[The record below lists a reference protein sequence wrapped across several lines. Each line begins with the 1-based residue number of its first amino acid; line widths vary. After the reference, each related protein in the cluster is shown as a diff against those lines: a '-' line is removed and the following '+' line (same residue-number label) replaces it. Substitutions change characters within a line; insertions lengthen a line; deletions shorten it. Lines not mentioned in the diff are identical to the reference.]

1 MRIPN
6 LRPLTDSKL
15 FWQRMVLY
23 SKRLSPRLRW
33 QEAAGFEDV
42 WPAARERTV
51 VDEGS
56 AHMLFQL
63 ARHASK
69 LEGMFAEVGV
79 YRGGTAKLLA
89 GIADRA
95 GRELHLFDTFAGMP
109 ETDRARDL
117 HTAGDFAD
125 TSLAGVQAFLAGH
138 RSPKFHQGEFP
149 GTVPAAGV
157 EAAKFSLVHVDAD
170 IASSVGACCEF
181 FYPRLVPGGVM
192 IFDDYGHTS
201 CPGAKTATDGFF
213 ADKPEPVLHLLT
225 SQALIVKLP

>member
-51 VDEGS
+51 VDEAS
-56 AHMLFQL
+56 AQMLFQL

-69 LEGMFAEVGV
+69 LGAPFAEVGV

-109 ETDRARDL
+109 ETDQRRDL

-125 TSLAGVQAFLAGH
+125 TSLAGVQTFLAGH
-138 RSPKFHQGEFP
+138 HSPRFHQGEFP
-149 GTVPAAGV
+149 GT
-157 EAAKFSLVHVDAD
+157 AKGLEDARFALVHVDAD

-201 CPGAKTATDGFF
+201 CPGAKSATDAFF
-213 ADKPEPVLHLLT
+213 AGKPEPVMHLVT
-225 SQALIVKLP
+225 SQALILKLP

>member
-23 SKRLSPRLRW
+23 SKRLRPRLRW
-33 QEAAGFEDV
+33 QEAAGFEET

-51 VDEGS
+51 VEEPS

-69 LEGMFAEVGV
+69 LEGAFAEVGV

-89 GIADRA
+89 GITDRA

-109 ETDRARDL
+109 ETDQARDL

-125 TSLAGVQAFLAGH
+125 TSLEGVQRFLAGH
-138 RSPKFHQGEFP
+138 RSPTFHQGYFP
-149 GTVPAAGV
+149 AT
-157 EAAKFSLVHVDAD
+157 AKGLEDRSFALVHVDAD

-192 IFDDYGHTS
+192 IFDDYGQTS
-201 CPGAKTATDGFF
+201 CPGAKSATDAFF
-213 ADKPEPVLHLLT
+213 ADKPEPVLHLVT
-225 SQALIVKLP
+225 SQALVLKLP

>member
-51 VDEGS
+51 VEEPS

-69 LEGMFAEVGV
+69 LEGAFAEVGV

-89 GIADRA
+89 GITDRA

-109 ETDRARDL
+109 ETDQARDL
-117 HTAGDFAD
+117 HTAGDFSD
-125 TSLAGVQAFLAGH
+125 TSLEAVQRFLAGH
-138 RSPKFHQGEFP
+138 TSPTFHQGYFP
-149 GTVPAAGV
+149 AT
-157 EAAKFSLVHVDAD
+157 AKGLEDTKFALVHVDAD

-192 IFDDYGHTS
+192 IFDDYGQTS
-201 CPGAKTATDGFF
+201 CPGAKSATDEFF
-213 ADKPEPVLHLLT
+213 ASKPEPVLHLVT
-225 SQALIVKLP
+225 SQAMILKLP